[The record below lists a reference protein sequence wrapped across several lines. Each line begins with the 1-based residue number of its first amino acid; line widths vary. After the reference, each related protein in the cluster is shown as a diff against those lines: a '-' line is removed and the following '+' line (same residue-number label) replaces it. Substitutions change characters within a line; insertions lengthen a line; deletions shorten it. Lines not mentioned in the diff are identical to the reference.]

1 MFAIVDMQSVF
12 HTHCLLSLWFILVP
26 ISYASSNH
34 LLVISIERR
43 DKENLARP
51 QLVILHF
58 TKILPY

>member
-1 MFAIVDMQSVF
+1 MFAVVDMQAVF
-12 HTHCLLSLWFILVP
+12 HMYCLLSLWFILIP
-26 ISYASSNH
+26 ISCAISNH

-58 TKILPY
+58 KKILPY

>member
-1 MFAIVDMQSVF
+1 MFEIVDMQAVF
-12 HTHCLLSLWFILVP
+12 HTHCLLSSWFILVP

-43 DKENLARP
+43 ALARP
-51 QLVILHF
+51 QLVILRF